1 MMTSWTYSFLLGM
14 KRAASGRKV
23 VFVLQRRE
31 SCRRLL
37 SEDATNDELDND
49 EIRWS
54 DSVTARPI
62 PDHAE

>member
-1 MMTSWTYSFLLGM
+1 M